1 MNPNYC
7 PVNYRFAISPT
18 ITTTSV
24 VAFDSSTR
32 TFTVQSNDLSLAKT
46 YTIIVTAYSP
56 NNAALSSTLGF
67 SLTLV
72 NPYLT
77 SFFTIDRSIIATET
91 NYNLADP
98 EFNFPVLNRT
108 KITPSNSLATCPT
121 VQVDI

>member
-1 MNPNYC
+1 MNPTYC
-7 PVNYRFAISPT
+7 PVTYRFAISPT
-18 ITTTSV
+18 ITAASV
-24 VAFDSSTR
+24 VVLDSSTR
-32 TFTVQSNDLSLAKT
+32 TFTVQSDDLGLAQT

-98 EFNFPVLNRT
+98 EFNFPVLDRT
-108 KITPSNSLATCPT
+108 KITPSYLVATCPAI
-121 VQVDI
+121 QVDI